1 MIADMHCHLD
11 LYPDYVRVAQDA
23 RTQGIWVLAVTT
35 TPKAWHGTRE
45 RLNSFPNIHVAVGLH
60 PELVQSRAHELPLLE
75 SVVGGTAFIGE
86 VGLDGSPQLRKHIG
100 LQQKIFR
107 QILYS
112 CERAGGKVLTI
123 HSRRAVT
130 EVLACIEERRDCG
143 LPILHWFTGSK
154 SELEFAKR
162 LDCWFSVGP
171 QMFLTPVGIQRVSSM
186 PRDRILLETDGPF
199 GKVNDQVLTPVAV
212 QQAIGML
219 GKIWRISP
227 EDAQLQIENNQQAIW
242 RFAGIKNP

>member
-1 MIADMHCHLD
+1 VIADMHCHLD
-11 LYPDYVRVAQDA
+11 LYPDYVRVAREA
-23 RTQGIWVLAVTT
+23 SRQGIWVLAVTT

-75 SVVGGTAFIGE
+75 SLVGCAPFIGE
-86 VGLDGSPQLRKHIG
+86 VGLDGSPDLRKHAGI
-100 LQQKIFR
+100 QQKVFR

-112 CERAGGKVLTI
+112 CEKAGGKVLTI

-130 EVLACIEERRDCG
+130 EVLACIEERRECG

-154 SELEFAKR
+154 SELEVAKR

-171 QMFLTPVGIQRVSSM
+171 QMLLTPVGIQRVGSM
-186 PRDRILLETDGPF
+186 PRDRVLLETDGPF
-199 GKVNDQVLTPVAV
+199 GKVNNQILRPAAV
-212 QQAIGML
+212 QQVIGML
-219 GKIWRISP
+219 AEIWRMSP
-227 EDAQLQIENNQQAIW
+227 EHAQLQIEDNQQAVW
-242 RFAGIKNP
+242 RFADIKNR